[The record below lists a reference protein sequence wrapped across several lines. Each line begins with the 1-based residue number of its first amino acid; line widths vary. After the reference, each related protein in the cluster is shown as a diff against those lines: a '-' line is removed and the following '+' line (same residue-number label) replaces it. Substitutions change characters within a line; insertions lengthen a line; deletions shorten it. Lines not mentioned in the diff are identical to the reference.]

1 VFPDITYLDWIAGR
15 PEAAEYDL
23 GSSDLRR
30 TPAGPD
36 EVVPPALA
44 GVVAGEATLR
54 ERLAEIYGVASENV
68 LVTAGAT
75 HANFLAAAAAVTDAA
90 VGARAAEESGG
101 GSDGESAAR
110 PRVLVE
116 KPGYEP
122 LLATPEAVGATV
134 DRFFR
139 PPDEDYPLDPQRVDA
154 AVVEDTALVTVT
166 NRHNPSGRPTDRET
180 LAETARVVGDAG
192 ARLLVDEVYAPFRA
206 EPGEGPFGGPTAVGL
221 PNTVVTNSLT
231 KFFGFGDLRI
241 GWLIADAAF
250 VERARSVAHHVPAV
264 AGPSRRLAGRAL
276 AAADR
281 LADESRQRIRTN
293 RAALAEFVASR
304 PDLSGTVEPD
314 CPYALLDHDYADG
327 DAVADA
333 AWDEG
338 VLVVPGRFFDAPDQF
353 RVGACQRPERVRKGL
368 DLLGGVLDSLAE

>member
-1 VFPDITYLDWIAGR
+1 MFPDIAYLDWITGR
-15 PEAAEYDL
+15 PESADYDL

-30 TPAGPD
+30 APAGPD

-44 GVVAGEATLR
+44 GVVSGEATLR
-54 ERLAEIYGVASENV
+54 ERLAEIYGVEPENV

-75 HANFLAAAAAVTDAA
+75 HANFLAAAATVTDAEVA
-90 VGARAAEESGG
+90 ARATEESG
-101 GSDGESAAR
+101 DGDSTAT

-134 DRFFR
+134 DRFLR
-139 PPDEDYPLDPQRVDA
+139 PPDDEYPLNPERVDA
-154 AVVEDTALVTVT
+154 ALVEDTALVTVT
-166 NRHNPSGRPTDRET
+166 NRHNPSGRSTDRET
-180 LAETARVVGDAG
+180 LAETARVVGDDD

-206 EPGEGPFGGPTAVGL
+206 EPGDGPFGGPTAAGL

-264 AGPSRRLAGRAL
+264 AEPSRRLAGRAL

-281 LADESRQRIRTN
+281 LADESRQRVRTN
-293 RAALAEFVASR
+293 RGALAEFVTSR
-304 PDLSGTVEPD
+304 PDLSGTVEPG

-327 DAVADA
+327 DVVAEA

-353 RVGACQRPERVRKGL
+353 RVGACQRPERVRDGL